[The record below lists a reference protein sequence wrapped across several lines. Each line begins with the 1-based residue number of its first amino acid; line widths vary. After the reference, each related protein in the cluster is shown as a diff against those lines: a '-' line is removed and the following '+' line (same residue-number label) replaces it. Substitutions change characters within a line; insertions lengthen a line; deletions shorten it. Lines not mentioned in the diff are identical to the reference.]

1 MNNRVN
7 NKNLLILVL
16 IAILAYY
23 FLLAQH
29 KSSLVDVW
37 LLEDFWFETILLI
50 ILIYLF
56 AFILFK
62 QLFTILTFISFFYIL
77 IVVTLPVLMIINAIK
92 IFGPWDSTAHYSF
105 AKYIMIYG
113 YIPWQ
118 GLYYSYEYLYHPGNG
133 LLPAILSLINFVDL
147 ALNMRIILFV
157 AQYLYLLFI
166 IVSTRYVLG
175 GDLERITWSNVML
188 IVAFLVSIFA
198 PSPYYGGTEL
208 GHLFSPILLYSIT
221 AYLFAAKI
229 NKQITL
235 INFIAFLGLL
245 STHLSTATILVLWLF
260 FSASAIFVLSLFHT
274 SYFVF
279 FKRLSYIAFIFTI
292 TIIFYE
298 AFADLIL
305 FSSLINPIPR
315 ILSSLFVHE
324 VYLVQRTVA
333 SGRYSYVEI
342 LQFVLSNNF
351 KMVVLIIASA
361 IYLIVVLSTRVW
373 KKEERVKYFLLVVF
387 VASLFPLWALLWMA
401 SGGLLAIGRAR
412 AIYTFFLVLGLVQL
426 VSRAKIGKKI
436 QIAVISFVLYIV
448 GVISAFNLPF
458 QPLSKSG
465 NETYMLTLW
474 SQGGITDYALHPILY
489 LRTYNKDVPFLCLQP
504 YTGFGL
510 CDLLWFSPKIP
521 SRGFVAPEITGP
533 QSIISLLS
541 PYIGKSV
548 IVPQPLRDKLLPSPI
563 GSPSIYEKPYVYLL
577 HNGSGIIYNNK
588 LYTLIMT

>member
-1 MNNRVN
+1 MNRPI
-7 NKNLLILVL
+7 LILVL
-16 IAILAYY
+16 TAILAYY
-23 FLLAQH
+23 FLLAQYE
-29 KSSLVDVW
+29 SSLVEEWV
-37 LLEDFWFETILLI
+37 LKNIWFETILI
-50 ILIYLF
+50 ISLIYF
-56 AFILFK
+56 HAFMLFK
-62 QLFTILTFISFFYIL
+62 RLTTLLIFISFLYIS
-77 IVVTLPVLMIINAIK
+77 IVVILPILLIDNTIK
-92 IFGPWDSTAHYSF
+92 IFGPADSAAHYSF
-105 AKYIMIYG
+105 AKYIIIYG
-113 YIPWQ
+113 HIPWQ
-118 GLYYSYEYLYHPGNG
+118 DLYYSYEYLYHPGNG
-133 LLPAILSLINFVDL
+133 LLPSILSLINFMNL

-166 IVSTRYVLG
+166 IVPIRYVLG

-188 IVAFLVSIFA
+188 IVAFFILIFA

-208 GHLFSPILLYSIT
+208 GHLFSPISLYGIT
-221 AYLFAAKI
+221 AYLFATKI
-229 NKQITL
+229 NKQETL
-235 INFIAFLGLL
+235 INLIAFLGLL
-245 STHLSTATILVLWLF
+245 SIHLSTATILVLWLL
-260 FSASAIFVLSLFHT
+260 FSAFAIFVLSHFQK

-292 TIIFYE
+292 ILIFYE

-324 VYLVQRTVA
+324 VYLAQRAVA

-342 LQFVLSNNF
+342 LQYVLSNNF
-351 KMVVLIIASA
+351 KMIVLIIAST

-373 KKEERVKYFLLVVF
+373 KKEDRVKYLLFVVF
-387 VASLFPLWALLWMA
+387 VASLFPLWVLLWMA
-401 SGGLLAIGRAR
+401 SGELLAIGRVR
-412 AIYTFFLVLGLVQL
+412 AIYTFFLILGLVQL

-436 QIAVISFVLYIV
+436 QMIVIAIISFTLYII
-448 GVISAFNLPF
+448 GFISAFNLPF
-458 QPLSKSG
+458 QPLLKSG
-465 NETYMLTLW
+465 DETFVLTLR

-510 CDLLWFSPKIP
+510 CDMLWFSPKIP
-521 SRGFVAPEITGP
+521 SRGFIAPEITGA

-541 PYIGKSV
+541 PYMGKSV

-577 HNGSGIIYNNK
+577 YHGSGIIYNNG
-588 LYTLIMT
+588 LYTLIVT